1 MISSIASQGMK
12 EANFLGTQ
20 KVIGLNK
27 TVSKHTKKKDT
38 QTSIN
43 IGIQAWEIGGII
55 ASIGAYEFLTQNS
68 FKSFLSDLNP
78 LNPLNP
84 NTQASE
90 AIYTGTADVNPQP
103 VTSALTRLFEGLGVM
118 RI

>member
-1 MISSIASQGMK
+1 MISNIAAQGAK

-20 KVIGLNK
+20 KVIGINK
-27 TVSKHTKKKDT
+27 SITKHSKKKDS

-43 IGIQAWEIGGII
+43 IGIQAWEIAAGI
-55 ASIGAYEFLTQNS
+55 AAIGAYEFLTNNS
-68 FKSFLSDLNP
+68 FKDLLGS

-84 NTQASE
+84 NNE
-90 AIYTGTADVNPQP
+90 ATTAVYAGTADINPQP
-103 VTSALTRLFEGLGVM
+103 VTNALTRLFEGLGVM

>member
-1 MISSIASQGMK
+1 MISNIASQGAK

-20 KVIGLNK
+20 KVIGINK
-27 TVSKHTKKKDT
+27 SITKHSKKKDT

-43 IGIQAWEIGGII
+43 IGIQAWEVGGII
-55 ASIGAYEFLTQNS
+55 ASIGAYEFLTNNS
-68 FKSFLSDLNP
+68 FKDLLGTLNP
-78 LNPLNP
+78 FHP
-84 NTQASE
+84 NNEATT
-90 AIYTGTADVNPQP
+90 AIYTGTADVNPEP